1 MIKNLLVSLFAVF
14 LFALGA
20 AGSWYFL
27 QYQEQQ
33 KQLAEGEHPAEEE
46 DDSHAAPTETTPTS
60 ATAPAD
66 HGASA
71 AESHGSHG
79 ASHAKESHGSD
90 KMMSSPVAGRSMTPE
105 EIVRYGFQYK
115 KNMEVLKQKNE
126 ELKNNEMRL
135 QLIQK
140 DVDQKKMEIEGM
152 LKQLQQT
159 ATATEL
165 LMQDT
170 QRERQT
176 LATEREAL
184 EQEKR
189 ALTTEK
195 DSLQKQLDESKK
207 NSSSSGGANGAPQGA
222 NQASNAAEQQNVEKV
237 ALILAE
243 LDEVTAA
250 AIVKDLANKGKIEYV
265 LQILDRIEPRN
276 VAGIL
281 NAMGDTELTSQL
293 TEAYRGLTRPEPPK
307 RR

>member
-27 QYQEQQ
+27 QFQEQQ
-33 KQLAEGEHPAEEE
+33 KQLAEGDHAEEGE
-46 DDSHAAPTETTPTS
+46 ADSHSNSETTMSTS
-60 ATAPAD
+60 TTSSAE
-66 HGASA
+66 HGDAHARSDA
-71 AESHGSHG
+71 HGSAHG
-79 ASHAKESHGSD
+79 KDDHSGE

-165 LMQDT
+165 LLQQT
-170 QRERQT
+170 QQERQAVANEKES
-176 LATEREAL
+176 LD
-184 EQEKR
+184 QEKR
-189 ALTTEK
+189 TLSEQK
-195 DSLQKQLDESKK
+195 DSLQKDLEESKRSK
-207 NSSSSGGANGAPQGA
+207 AGDGNATGTTPAGA
-222 NQASNAAEQQNVEKV
+222 NQAAVDERQNLEKV
-237 ALILAE
+237 ALIFSGM
-243 LDEVTAA
+243 DEAA
-250 AIVKDLANKGKIEYV
+250 AAKALQTLANKGNVEYA
-265 LQILDRIEPRN
+265 LQILDNIEPRN
-276 VAGIL
+276 VAAIL
-281 NAMGDTELTSQL
+281 DALDDPELTSHL
-293 TEAYRGLTRPEPPK
+293 TEAYRGLKRPEPPK

>member
-27 QYQEQQ
+27 QFQEQQ
-33 KQLAEGEHPAEEE
+33 KQLAEGEHPTEEE
-46 DDSHAAPTETTPTS
+46 DSHEAPTETAATS
-60 ATAPAD
+60 TTAPSD
-66 HGASA
+66 HGSSA
-71 AESHGSHG
+71 AESHGFHG
-79 ASHAKESHGSD
+79 TSQAKESHGSD
-90 KMMSSPVAGRSMTPE
+90 KMMASPVAGRSMTPE

-126 ELKNNEMRL
+126 ELKNNELRL

-159 ATATEL
+159 ATSTEL
-165 LMQDT
+165 LLQEA
-170 QRERQT
+170 QRERQA
-176 LATEREAL
+176 LATERETL
-184 EQEKR
+184 EQEKKT
-189 ALTTEK
+189 LTTEK
-195 DSLQKQLDESKK
+195 DSLQKQLEESKK
-207 NSSSSGGANGAPQGA
+207 SSSSNGGSNGAPQGA
-222 NQASNAAEQQNVEKV
+222 NQASNAAEQQNVERV

-243 LDEVTAA
+243 LDEAA
-250 AIVKDLANKGKIEYV
+250 AAATVKDLANKGNMEYV
-265 LQILDRIEPRN
+265 LQILDKIEPSD

-281 NAMGDTELTSQL
+281 DAMGDPELTSQL
-293 TEAYRGLTRPEPPK
+293 TEAYRNLKRPESSK